1 MKSLVDVKMAQQGR
15 QLGLEASFFY
25 MKEKSMK
32 NEKKLESLLKH
43 RVLHTEDHASTKH
56 L

>member
-32 NEKKLESLLKH
+32 NEKKKLESLLKH
-43 RVLHTEDHASTKH
+43 RLLQT
-56 L
+56 

>member
-1 MKSLVDVKMAQQGR
+1 MKSLIDVKMAQQGR

-43 RVLHTEDHASTKH
+43 RVLHT
-56 L
+56 